1 MRSSGGPAVG
11 LTCPGLSC
19 IRCPQVA
26 AGPHQPVSES
36 LADRRAGHSAA
47 RATWGPA
54 AGDLCRE
61 ELGERAGIS
70 PEPETYVTWKATFT
84 AAKAWEPRGGRLCR
98 RTGA

>member
-11 LTCPGLSC
+11 LTYPGLSC

-26 AGPHQPVSES
+26 AGPRES

-47 RATWGPA
+47 RTTWGPA

-70 PEPETYVTWKATFT
+70 PEPETDVTWKATFT
-84 AAKAWEPRGGRLCR
+84 AAEAKAREPRGGRLCR